1 MNFNEILW
9 VIKALNLEPFQ
20 DLEITSRINIIT
32 SRSNI
37 FTILSP
43 TKRVD
48 IISINDAMYD
58 EKIVHRYIRVYQSL
72 DNLSTYFQTDFDKYI
87 GKPDIDIIKL
97 YENCL
102 GMFEGVTEL
111 NE

>member
-1 MNFNEILW
+1 MKFNEILW
-9 VIKALNLEPFQ
+9 VIKTLNLELIQ
-20 DLEITSRINIIT
+20 DLEIT

-48 IISINDAMYD
+48 IISINDTSY
-58 EKIVHRYIRVYQSL
+58 EKIVHRYIRVYQDL
-72 DNLSTYFQTDFDKYI
+72 NDLSTYFQTDFDKYI

-97 YENCL
+97 YEDCF